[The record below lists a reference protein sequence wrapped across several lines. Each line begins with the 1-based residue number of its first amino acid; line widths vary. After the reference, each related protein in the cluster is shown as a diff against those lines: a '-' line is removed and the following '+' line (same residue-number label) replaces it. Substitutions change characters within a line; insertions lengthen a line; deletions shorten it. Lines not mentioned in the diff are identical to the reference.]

1 MVWSTTPPAPIRKP
15 GWTTDPTIIIPAGGT
30 QEWAAKYTRRAAL
43 ELTASLAVAGAPH
56 VAGAANLGLTATLGA
71 AAAEHYARAADLA
84 LTANLGA
91 ALPPPIPGSAD
102 LGLTAT
108 LAAEAAE
115 RYSGAADLGLTA
127 SLGATAAEH
136 YVRAADLGL
145 TVALSGTATSR
156 YPGAADLGLTAT
168 LVAAGALAPVKFDND
183 SDGGSGGTSTR
194 SWTHNN
200 QGNCIVVVLTN
211 TTSSNP
217 TCTYGGVNIP
227 RVYGPSSDGG
237 VFPYTSYIS
246 IYALVSSSLPKGNN
260 TVSVNQAGTA
270 SAAGAVS
277 FQNAGSIGTVSAD
290 TASGNINKAA
300 SPGANGAA
308 VAAYVGGSNNFGAFT
323 PNEVM
328 RYGFITFVTWATAM
342 AYGLGNV
349 TFAATHSG
357 AKTGATVLIL
367 PAT

>member
-1 MVWSTTPPAPIRKP
+1 MWSTTPPAPIRKP

-30 QEWAAKYTRRAAL
+30 QEWEARFARRVAI
-43 ELTASLAVAGAPH
+43 AVAPH
-56 VAGAANLGLTATLGA
+56 IGMDAGGRASADVGLVLTPQIGMAG
-71 AAAEHYARAADLA
+71 HGVSAADFGIA
-84 LTANLGA
+84 VTPQFGMV
-91 ALPPPIPGSAD
+91 LPPPIPTD
-102 LGLTAT
+102 FGLTLTPSVGMSAGEHYERAMQIAAT
-108 LAAEAAE
+108 PGLGFAAAE
-115 RYSGAADLGLTA
+115 RYARSFGITLSPQLGLAAA
-127 SLGATAAEH
+127 SRTPGSFGLGVTP
-136 YVRAADLGL
+136 
-145 TVALSGTATSR
+145 TVGM
-156 YPGAADLGLTAT
+156 
-168 LVAAGALAPVKFDND
+168 AGVVAPVKFDND

-246 IYALVSSSLPKGNN
+246 IYALVSNSLPKGNN

-277 FQNAGSIGTVSAD
+277 FHNAGSIGTVSAD
-290 TASGNINKAA
+290 TASGNVNKAA

-328 RYGFITFVTWATAM
+328 RYGFITFVTWATGM
-342 AYGLGNV
+342 AWGLGNV